1 MQRENITNFNQKLS
15 FRAEMLP
22 LGQMQPFLLHD
33 IFGIYIIMHVII

>member
-1 MQRENITNFNQKLS
+1 MQREHITIFKQKLS

-33 IFGIYIIMHVII
+33 IFGIYIIINAII